1 MLFIQTILLCIE
13 NCFWCRLL
21 LSQQLFFGIFILISR
36 TVTFV
41 YLLLLPIQSDYNLF
55 IIFNTFIFAHQL
67 KSICFLYFVPYWVV
81 NWLNWIQRI
90 LSVCWIYSAFGGVH
104 LYYGNVFD
112 WLMSNSL
119 KENFQF
125 DSLCVGFDWLAL
137 CVFEFHSQSFDPIF
151 LGTWFD
157 SFGLDFLFALF
168 LEAFTDFGFYSLFF
182 GNKPPQKTSF
192 VFWDIVGILLWNY
205 GRERER
211 E

>member
-81 NWLNWIQRI
+81 NWLNWIQ
-90 LSVCWIYSAFGGVH
+90 S
-104 LYYGNVFD
+104 
-112 WLMSNSL
+112 
-119 KENFQF
+119 
-125 DSLCVGFDWLAL
+125 
-137 CVFEFHSQSFDPIF
+137 P
-151 LGTWFD
+151 
-157 SFGLDFLFALF
+157 
-168 LEAFTDFGFYSLFF
+168 
-182 GNKPPQKTSF
+182 F
-192 VFWDIVGILLWNY
+192 VEYILLLVGCIYIMEMYSIDWCPILWKKTFNSIHFVWDLIDLHCVCA
-205 GRERER
+205 RIS
-211 E
+211 